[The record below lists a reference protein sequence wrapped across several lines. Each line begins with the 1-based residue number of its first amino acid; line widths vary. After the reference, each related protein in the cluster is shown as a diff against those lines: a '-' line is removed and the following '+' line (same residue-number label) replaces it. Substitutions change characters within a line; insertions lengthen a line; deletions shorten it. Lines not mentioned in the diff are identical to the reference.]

1 MKMADLNSGHL
12 GRTIAAINPD
22 TAHNPPC
29 EGVLT
34 GLNLRWRQGTIIV
47 NEAVLDHRYALVASD
62 ELELL

>member
-29 EGVLT
+29 EGPLT
-34 GLNLRWRQGTIIV
+34 GLRLSWRKGAVVVT
-47 NEAVLDHRYALVASD
+47 EAILSYRYALVSSD